1 MKSLLQVNNVLYISF
16 LYSQNNSHIH
26 IRIISTYIKGTMGEL
41 SPVVVI
47 DSRKI
52 GKMRRGDVTARLQ
65 LAYKEAV
72 ATRLEWSTEIPP
84 FV

>member
-1 MKSLLQVNNVLYISF
+1 MCCIYLSCILRTTLTY
-16 LYSQNNSHIH
+16 H

-47 DSRKI
+47 DGRRI
-52 GKMRRGDVTARLQ
+52 GNMRRGDVTARLQ
-65 LAYKEAV
+65 IAYKEAV